1 MESPRVS
8 LLAIGN
14 ELVHGKIIDTNSAAI
29 AQAANAAGLCIR
41 RVVLC
46 GDSGPDILAE
56 LQTAISDSAVVITT
70 GGLGPTSDDLTR
82 ETLADAAVV
91 PLIQDEAA
99 LAKLI
104 AWSEKRKRPLNENNK
119 KQAFFPAGSERIVN
133 PVGTADA
140 FITTL
145 HNSAGQPV
153 PVISLPGVPREMK
166 TLLAE
171 AVLPWITARYPAPPQ
186 APSLAFRCFGLS
198 ESYLGSVI
206 DGLHLPQ
213 SVEVAYRPQFPEIL
227 ISLTHRGEE
236 PLVERTAA
244 LSDLRSKIGAAIG
257 EEFIFTDS
265 SADTMAEVVSDLLAS
280 RGITLAAGE
289 SCSGGL
295 LAHRLV
301 SLPGASSYFLG
312 SAVTYSNDAKTVLL
326 GVHEAQIQEYGA
338 VSAEIAIE
346 MARGARVRL
355 GAEIAVSITGI
366 AGPDGGSDAKPVG
379 TFYLGLSTAAGD
391 QAYHYLHVG
400 ERNAFRNYAT
410 TAALD
415 LVRRKLLALPMT
427 WQLR

>member
-1 MESPRVS
+1 MESPRLS

-14 ELVHGKIIDTNSAAI
+14 ELVHGKIVDTNSAAI
-29 AQAANAAGLCIR
+29 AQAADAAGLRIR

-46 GDSGPDILAE
+46 GDSGPEILAE
-56 LQTAISDSAVVITT
+56 LKTAIADSSVVITT

-82 ETLADAAVV
+82 ETLAEAAGVQ
-91 PLIQDEAA
+91 LIENSEA
-99 LAKLI
+99 LAKLV
-104 AWSEKRKRPLNENNK
+104 AWSEKRKRPLNDNNK
-119 KQAFFPAGSERIVN
+119 KQAFFPEGAERIIN

-145 HNSAGQPV
+145 RDPSGRAV

-171 AVLPWITARYPAPPQ
+171 AVLPWIAARYPAPPQ
-186 APSLAFRCFGLS
+186 SPAVTFRCFGLS
-198 ESYLGSVI
+198 ESHLGSVI
-206 DGLHLPQ
+206 DGLKLPATI
-213 SVEVAYRPQFPEIL
+213 EVAYRPQFPEIL
-227 ISLTHRGEE
+227 ISLTHRGNE

-244 LSDLRSKIGAAIG
+244 LSSLRTTVGAAIG
-257 EEFIFTDS
+257 EEFIFS
-265 SADTMAEVVSDLLAS
+265 ESASETMPEVVSQLLAE

-301 SLPGASSYFLG
+301 SLPGASRYFLG

-326 GVHEAQIQEYGA
+326 GVHEAQVQEYGA
-338 VSAEIAIE
+338 VSAAVAIE

-355 GAEIAVSITGI
+355 GAGIAVSVTGI
-366 AGPDGGSDAKPVG
+366 AGPDGGSEEKPVG
-379 TFYLGLSTAAGD
+379 TFYVGLSTAAGD

-400 ERNAFRNYAT
+400 ERNAFRVYST

-415 LVRRKLLALPMT
+415 LVRRKLLALPMS